1 MMQLYTIHCPSGSY
15 NNRIITLAYALM
27 SSRTEEM
34 YRELFRE
41 LNDLA
46 TNLNIVL
53 NPNIIMT
60 DFEIAAIRAEFQDLQ
75 NKVCNFHLCKSV
87 WRHVQNLGLAVLYGT
102 VNNFS

>member
-1 MMQLYTIHCPSGSY
+1 
-15 NNRIITLAYALM
+15 
-27 SSRTEEM
+27 M

-60 DFEIAAIRAEFQDLQ
+60 DFEIAAIRAIRAEFQDVQ
-75 NKVCNFHLCKSV
+75 NKGCNFHLCKSV

-102 VNNFS
+102 DNNFS